1 MDPDRRSLMQMAA
14 ALVADTTPA
23 AGPVKW
29 STGTELPK
37 LKAPAHACDCH
48 HYLYD
53 SRYPVDRRGIMFPGN
68 ASIADYRALQ
78 RRLGI
83 TRQGGVQ
90 RSAYGLDNRP
100 VLAAPAAVGR
110 EARGVGGVGGS
121 LAVGRRRRRAG

>member
-1 MDPDRRSLMQMAA
+1 MEPDRRRLLQMMAA

-83 TRQGGVQ
+83 TDRKSTRLNSSHGYI
-90 RSAYGLDNRP
+90 SY
-100 VLAAPAAVGR
+100 AVFC
-110 EARGVGGVGGS
+110 
-121 LAVGRRRRRAG
+121 LKKK